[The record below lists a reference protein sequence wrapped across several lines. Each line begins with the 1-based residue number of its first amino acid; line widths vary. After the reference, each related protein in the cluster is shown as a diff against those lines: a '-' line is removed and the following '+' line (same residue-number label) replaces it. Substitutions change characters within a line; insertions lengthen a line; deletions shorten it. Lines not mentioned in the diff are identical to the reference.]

1 MGALCFPVCRWWE
14 KCMPA
19 GSWDRASS
27 PSTYSARHW
36 EPSESEG
43 AHVSKA
49 DSLDGERNQK
59 QIFTRQ

>member
-1 MGALCFPVCRWWE
+1 
-14 KCMPA
+14 MPA

-27 PSTYSARHW
+27 LSTYSARHW